1 MGEPVTVEIDGQ
13 ASVLILK
20 DVYKKARKNFEF
32 SEMPPDEA
40 YAAVEQAW
48 GDDSGLDA
56 CQDRKGWGAM
66 L

>member
-1 MGEPVTVEIDGQ
+1 MEGLFNDAHHKQRTVVGMGEPVTVEIDGQ

-40 YAAVEQAW
+40 YAAVEQA
-48 GDDSGLDA
+48 
-56 CQDRKGWGAM
+56 
-66 L
+66 